1 MEGAQRPVNRISS
14 RSTIVVTG
22 ANGWMGKEFIHNW
35 KLRENDARIIPA
47 PRLGPNSVEILAAD
61 LAGQEDWTLVHLAF
75 VTRERLSTMHVDS
88 YISANRAITESVQE
102 LILKFRPTA
111 VVHASSGAV
120 FKPDDIYG
128 QLKLEQEEILRTAC
142 DHLQIPCVNARI
154 WSVTGAF
161 CPKPRN
167 FLFFDL
173 LYQAL
178 FEEEIHISAKH
189 EVLRRYVDAGQFL
202 SVANALAQL
211 GISMDLDSGG
221 GLVSAA
227 YLGQRILGL
236 MDSGKSLVQEVHDGP
251 SDHYF
256 SRSNSMENMARVV
269 GVDLGDLDW
278 QIRNSISAFGGI
290 E

>member
-1 MEGAQRPVNRISS
+1 MEGAQRPVSRISPK
-14 RSTIVVTG
+14 RTIVVTG
-22 ANGWMGKEFIHNW
+22 ANGWMGNEFIHNW
-35 KLRENDARIIPA
+35 KMRENDARFIPA
-47 PRLGPNSVEILAAD
+47 PRLGLESVDILAAE

-88 YISANRAITESVQE
+88 YISANRAITKSAQE
-102 LILKFRPTA
+102 LILKYRPTA

-120 FKPDDIYG
+120 FTPGDTYG
-128 QLKLEQEEILRTAC
+128 QLKLEQEESLRTVC

-161 CPKPRN
+161 CPKPKN

-178 FEEEIHISAKH
+178 FEEEVHISAKH

-202 SVANALAQL
+202 SVANALAQR

-227 YLGQRILGL
+227 HLGQRILAL
-236 MDSGKSLVQEVHDGP
+236 MNNGKSLVQEVHDTP
-251 SDHYF
+251 PDHYF
-256 SRSNSMENMARVV
+256 SQSNLLENMAGML

-278 QIRNSISAFGGI
+278 QIRNSVSAFGGI
-290 E
+290 K